1 MYHGKNGKTIT
12 PKKQTQ
18 DDVSPYNLPR
28 RWSKGNF
35 NHFFREPKFE
45 DHENQIM
52 GQDRNH
58 ETCIIHWE
66 VSVHLLW
73 NPGINNSL
81 VGGFNPVEKY

>member
-1 MYHGKNGKTIT
+1 MVMYHGKNGKKIT

-35 NHFFREPKFE
+35 NHFFREP
-45 DHENQIM
+45 NT
-52 GQDRNH
+52 R
-58 ETCIIHWE
+58 TR
-66 VSVHLLW
+66 LW
-73 NPGINNSL
+73 AKIGTTRLASFIGRFGTFVMKPRYSL